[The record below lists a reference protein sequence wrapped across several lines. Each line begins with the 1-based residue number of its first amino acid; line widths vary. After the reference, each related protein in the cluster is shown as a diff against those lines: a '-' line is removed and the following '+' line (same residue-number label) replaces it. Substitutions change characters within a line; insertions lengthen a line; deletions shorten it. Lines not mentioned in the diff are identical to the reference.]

1 MPTGTIVF
9 FHSRKG
15 YGFIKQEDSSTDVFV
30 HMDDVGGPD
39 LTEGEAVE
47 FEIET
52 APKGPRATNVKRIAG
67 DSGDATDADASDE
80 PSETE

>member
-30 HMDDVGGPD
+30 HMDDVDGPD
-39 LTEGEAVE
+39 LTEGEVVE

-52 APKGPRATNVKRIAG
+52 APKGPRATNVKRIAC
-67 DSGDATDADASDE
+67 DSAEAIEADDSE
-80 PSETE
+80 SSETE

>member
-30 HMDDVGGPD
+30 HMDDVEGPD
-39 LTEGEAVE
+39 LIEGEVVE
-47 FEIET
+47 FDIEQ
-52 APKGPRATNVKRIAG
+52 APKGPRATNVTRV
-67 DSGDATDADASDE
+67 SDE
-80 PSETE
+80 DTESSEAE

>member
-1 MPTGTIVF
+1 
-9 FHSRKG
+9 
-15 YGFIKQEDSSTDVFV
+15 
-30 HMDDVGGPD
+30 MDDVEGPD